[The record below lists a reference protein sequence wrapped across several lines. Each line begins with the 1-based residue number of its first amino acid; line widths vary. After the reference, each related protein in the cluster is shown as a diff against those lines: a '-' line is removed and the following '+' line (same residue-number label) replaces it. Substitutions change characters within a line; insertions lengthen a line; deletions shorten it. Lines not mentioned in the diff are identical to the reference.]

1 MSEQN
6 KITASFDQGHALVVG
21 VGADLPNTVDDAV
34 GVADILRDTARCAYP
49 PDHVHLLTGESAS
62 REHILAVLD
71 ALSESTDPGSA
82 VLVYFSGHGYQ
93 VASPTGQFYYLMP
106 YGYDLNRLFQTA
118 VSGAEFTGRLRAIP
132 AQRLLVLLDCCHA
145 GGVGEAKAPGL
156 ELAKSPLPPEAH
168 DLLAEGGGRVL
179 IASSQEDELSFAG
192 RPYSAFTLAL
202 TETLCGVGV
211 AKQDGY
217 VRVADLALHAREV
230 VPGRTGGRQH
240 PILHFEQADNFVLAY
255 YAGGETRPKGPPFV
269 GEPEIE
275 PEPGA
280 WTVAIDQRGQ
290 TVHGPQTVV
299 GGDVHGP
306 QLSGQFD
313 GPVAV
318 GGGEVADLRGVEQ
331 VVSKPAG
338 EQQVGHRVVITG
350 DVSGQVA
357 AGEGITQIRTVSGS
371 GPEVTEADLAELQR
385 LLADLKAQVEV
396 QAAPEKRAAA
406 LERVGELGE
415 AVTTGEPDL
424 TTMEYVKRWFV
435 RNIPELAGAVTG
447 VLVHPVVGKL
457 VEAAGDALAAEFRTR
472 FGGR

>member
-1 MSEQN
+1 
-6 KITASFDQGHALVVG
+6 
-21 VGADLPNTVDDAV
+21 
-34 GVADILRDTARCAYP
+34 
-49 PDHVHLLTGESAS
+49 
-62 REHILAVLD
+62 
-71 ALSESTDPGSA
+71 
-82 VLVYFSGHGYQ
+82 
-93 VASPTGQFYYLMP
+93 
-106 YGYDLNRLFQTA
+106 
-118 VSGAEFTGRLRAIP
+118 
-132 AQRLLVLLDCCHA
+132 
-145 GGVGEAKAPGL
+145 
-156 ELAKSPLPPEAH
+156 
-168 DLLAEGGGRVL
+168 
-179 IASSQEDELSFAG
+179 
-192 RPYSAFTLAL
+192 
-202 TETLCGVGV
+202 
-211 AKQDGY
+211 
-217 VRVADLALHAREV
+217 
-230 VPGRTGGRQH
+230 
-240 PILHFEQADNFVLAY
+240 
-255 YAGGETRPKGPPFV
+255 
-269 GEPEIE
+269 
-275 PEPGA
+275 
-280 WTVAIDQRGQ
+280 
-290 TVHGPQTVV
+290 V

-318 GGGEVADLRGVEQ
+318 GGGEVADLRGVKQ
-331 VVSKPAG
+331 VVYKPAG